1 MISCHFRGTKMSKK
15 ILAVLLISAFTIN
28 NIFGQNVAPTITDPA
43 ALANVQEQRE
53 AVFKKMFADPT
64 NLNLLFEYAN
74 LSILVG
80 DLEAAIGVF
89 EQMLIYDNELPR
101 IRLELGVLYF
111 RLGAFA
117 LANNYLNSV
126 KEFDPPQTV
135 LDRVNQFLEA
145 IEEAEEPIQFQQT
158 ISVGLKHTTNGNSGI
173 NADFIEIGDFLLD
186 VDDDSKRD
194 SDQSRTFSYSL
205 SLDQDLNHPRGDNIQ
220 YFFSYSSDVF
230 DTYKQFNVQSNVVSV
245 RRNFNLDENFFNI
258 TEHGCCDLLNIF
270 DLEEAVFAPN
280 INLVRVV
287 LNREEVVRSGR
298 ISLDY
303 SGITKSGTSVLF
315 SYYRDEK
322 SFGLG
327 TGKSGR
333 INGFA
338 FGQSFSIPGSQGIFG
353 YKAIF
358 ENYRADIDYE
368 FYENIGLELSY
379 SKPLGYNWML
389 NSKYS
394 YNDKPH
400 DADFP
405 LFGDRNDRLETLR
418 INFIKPMGLCWS
430 LNLGAVLSDSRST
443 INIYKRSANNFSA
456 VLNYQCFK

>member
-1 MISCHFRGTKMSKK
+1 M
-15 ILAVLLISAFTIN
+15 
-28 NIFGQNVAPTITDPA
+28 
-43 ALANVQEQRE
+43 
-53 AVFKKMFADPT
+53 
-64 NLNLLFEYAN
+64 
-74 LSILVG
+74 
-80 DLEAAIGVF
+80 
-89 EQMLIYDNELPR
+89 
-101 IRLELGVLYF
+101 
-111 RLGAFA
+111 
-117 LANNYLNSV
+117 
-126 KEFDPPQTV
+126 
-135 LDRVNQFLEA
+135 
-145 IEEAEEPIQFQQT
+145 
-158 ISVGLKHTTNGNSGI
+158 
-173 NADFIEIGDFLLD
+173 
-186 VDDDSKRD
+186 
-194 SDQSRTFSYSL
+194 
-205 SLDQDLNHPRGDNIQ
+205 
-220 YFFSYSSDVF
+220 
-230 DTYKQFNVQSNVVSV
+230 
-245 RRNFNLDENFFNI
+245 
-258 TEHGCCDLLNIF
+258 
-270 DLEEAVFAPN
+270 
-280 INLVRVV
+280 
-287 LNREEVVRSGR
+287 RSGR

-303 SGITKSGTSVLF
+303 SGITKNGTSVLF

-333 INGFA
+333 VNGFA
-338 FGQSFSIPGSQGIFG
+338 FGQTFSIPGAQGVFG